1 MDGAALALKIRAE
14 VATEVAELGTL
25 GLATVLVGDDPASQ
39 IYIGKKH
46 EAAREAG
53 IEPHDHHLPAET
65 SEADLLALVARLN
78 ADDTVHGI
86 LVQLPLPDHVDESRV
101 LRAVDPM
108 KDVDGF
114 HPASAG
120 QLYLDEPTFVPATPL
135 GIMALL
141 GEYDV
146 ALEGARAVV
155 IGRSTIVG
163 KPAALLLLRANATV
177 TICHSRT
184 RDLGAQVA
192 EADVLVAAVGKAGV
206 VTAEMVKPGACVI
219 DVGMNRTEAGLRGD
233 VEPDAVGPGW
243 ADDPGAGRRRADDD
257 RDAAP
262 EHGQGGPLLERR
274 ACVPRYPTITFAAL
288 EPQVGGSARAVV
300 CFCGEGGCVG

>member
-1 MDGAALALKIRAE
+1 MDGAALAARIRAE
-14 VATEVAELGTL
+14 VAAEVAELGRL

-39 IYIGKKH
+39 IYIGRKH
-46 EAAREAG
+46 EAAREVG
-53 IEPHDHHLPAET
+53 IEPHDHHLPADT
-65 SEADLLALVARLN
+65 SEADLLALIAELN
-78 ADDTVHGI
+78 ADDAVDGI
-86 LVQLPLPDHVDESRV
+86 LVQLPLPAHIDERRV
-101 LRAVDPM
+101 LRSVSPT

-141 GEYDV
+141 EEYGV
-146 ALEGARAVV
+146 SLEGKRAVV

-184 RDLGAQVA
+184 ADLGQHVA
-192 EADVLVAAVGKAGV
+192 AADILVAAVGKAGV
-206 VTAEMVKPGACVI
+206 VSAAMVKPGSAVV

-233 VEPDAVGPGW
+233 VDPEAADRVALITPVPGGVGPMTIAMLLRNTVKAARYGRGQL
-243 ADDPGAGRRRADDD
+243 AFPG
-257 RDAAP
+257 
-262 EHGQGGPLLERR
+262 
-274 ACVPRYPTITFAAL
+274 
-288 EPQVGGSARAVV
+288 S
-300 CFCGEGGCVG
+300 

>member
-1 MDGAALALKIRAE
+1 MVATTMDGAALAARIRAE
-14 VATEVAELGTL
+14 VAAEVGEIGPL
-25 GLATVLVGDDPASQ
+25 GLATVLVGEDPASH

-53 IEPHDHHLPAET
+53 IVAHDHKLPVDT
-65 SEADLLALVARLN
+65 SETDLLALVGDLN
-78 ADDTVHGI
+78 ADDGVDGI
-86 LVQLPLPDHVDESRV
+86 LVQLPLPGHIDEGRV
-101 LRAVDPM
+101 LRAVSPR

-141 GEYDV
+141 EEYGV
-146 ALEGARAVV
+146 PLEGRRAVV

-184 RDLGAQVA
+184 ADLAEHVA

-206 VTAEMVKPGACVI
+206 VTRDMVRPGAAVI
-219 DVGMNRTEAGLRGD
+219 DVGMNRTETGLRGD
-233 VEPDAVGPGW
+233 VDPEAAEVAGLITPVPGGVGPMTIAMLLRNTVKAANYRLGRL
-243 ADDPGAGRRRADDD
+243 AFPGA
-257 RDAAP
+257 
-262 EHGQGGPLLERR
+262 
-274 ACVPRYPTITFAAL
+274 
-288 EPQVGGSARAVV
+288 
-300 CFCGEGGCVG
+300 

>member
-1 MDGAALALKIRAE
+1 MDGAALAARIRKE
-14 VATEVAELGTL
+14 VAGEVAELGGL

-39 IYIGKKH
+39 IYIGRKH
-46 EAAREAG
+46 DAAREVG

-65 SEADLLALVARLN
+65 SESELLDLVATLN
-78 ADDTVHGI
+78 AEDAVHGI
-86 LVQLPLPDHVDESRV
+86 LVQLPLPDHIDERRV
-101 LRAVDPM
+101 LRSVAPV

-141 GEYDV
+141 EEYDV
-146 ALEGARAVV
+146 RLEGRRAVV

-184 RDLGAQVA
+184 ADLARQVA
-192 EADVLVAAVGKAGV
+192 EADVVVAAVGKAGV
-206 VTAEMVKPGACVI
+206 VSAEMVKPGSVVV
-219 DVGMNRTEAGLRGD
+219 DVGMNRTDEGLRGD
-233 VEPDAVGPGW
+233 VDPNAAERAGLITPVPGGVGPMTIAMLLRNTVKAARYQTGQL
-243 ADDPGAGRRRADDD
+243 AFPGTGR
-257 RDAAP
+257 
-262 EHGQGGPLLERR
+262 
-274 ACVPRYPTITFAAL
+274 
-288 EPQVGGSARAVV
+288 
-300 CFCGEGGCVG
+300 